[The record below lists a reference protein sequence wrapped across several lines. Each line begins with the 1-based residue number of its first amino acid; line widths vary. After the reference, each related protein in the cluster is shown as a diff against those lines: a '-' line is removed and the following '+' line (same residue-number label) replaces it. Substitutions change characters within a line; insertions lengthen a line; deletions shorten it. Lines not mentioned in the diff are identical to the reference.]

1 MSEDDK
7 LLNLRGIRS
16 GKLPALKAEPAAE
29 NPDAYKVKVT
39 YDGRDVRVDTTT
51 VRSAQPDAV
60 ASAALEDWQE
70 MLYERETRRR
80 AAQELSRARM
90 YDSARL
96 PDLGAPRFSGPSTEG
111 RNPMMPSLDTL
122 TQLLDASPTAR
133 LLQDYTVDTDAMSAA
148 LTRLSLGA
156 LPAGQMERALRQI
169 SWGESE
175 EQRSLDY
182 VPPTDRPTKTVTEAE
197 SRKPHKKSPKWLTP
211 FLKSISRK
219 KGKT

>member
-1 MSEDDK
+1 
-7 LLNLRGIRS
+7 
-16 GKLPALKAEPAAE
+16 
-29 NPDAYKVKVT
+29 
-39 YDGRDVRVDTTT
+39 
-51 VRSAQPDAV
+51 
-60 ASAALEDWQE
+60 
-70 MLYERETRRR
+70 
-80 AAQELSRARM
+80 
-90 YDSARL
+90 
-96 PDLGAPRFSGPSTEG
+96 
-111 RNPMMPSLDTL
+111 MMPSLDTL